1 MGSRWPE
8 GRSRGHPTRLQGT
21 ERPHHPPRGLG
32 PSRLSRGGRVGG
44 GAWRAGAG
52 PAAGA
57 QLPGRGLRDLLGRGL
72 GWDPAG
78 AMELLSALSL
88 GELALS
94 FSRVPLFPVFDL
106 SYFIV
111 SILYLKYEP
120 GAVEL
125 SRRHPLASWLCAML
139 HCFGS
144 YILADLLLG
153 EPLIDYFSNNSSVL
167 LASAVWYLIFFCPLD
182 LFYKCVC
189 FLPVKLIFVAMKEVV
204 RVRKIAVGI
213 HHAHHHYHHGWFVMI
228 ATGWVKGSGVALM
241 SKFEQLLRGVWK
253 PETNEILHMSF
264 PTKASLYGAI
274 LFTLQQTRWLPVSK
288 ASLTFIFTVFMV
300 SCKVFLTAT
309 HSHGS
314 PFDVLEG
321 YICPVLFGAAWGD
334 DHYHDNHGGSHGGSH
349 GGGGPGSPHSALPA
363 KSKEELSEGSR
374 KKKTKKA
381 D

>member
-8 GRSRGHPTRLQGT
+8 GRSSGHPTRLQGT

-32 PSRLSRGGRVGG
+32 PSLLSRGGRVGG

-334 DHYHDNHGGSHGGSH
+334 DHYHNNHGGSHGGSH

>member
-1 MGSRWPE
+1 M
-8 GRSRGHPTRLQGT
+8 
-21 ERPHHPPRGLG
+21 
-32 PSRLSRGGRVGG
+32 
-44 GAWRAGAG
+44 
-52 PAAGA
+52 
-57 QLPGRGLRDLLGRGL
+57 D
-72 GWDPAG
+72 
-78 AMELLSALSL
+78 LLSALSL

-125 SRRHPLASWLCAML
+125 SRRHPMASWLCAML

-153 EPLIDYFSNNSSVL
+153 EPLIDCFGNNSSIL
-167 LASAVWYLIFFCPLD
+167 LASAVWYLVFFCPLD

-241 SKFEQLLRGVWK
+241 SNFEQLLRGVWK

-264 PTKASLYGAI
+264 PTKASLYGAV
-274 LFTLQQTRWLPVSK
+274 LFTLQQTRWLPLSK
-288 ASLTFIFTVFMV
+288 ASLIFVFTLFMV

-309 HSHGS
+309 HSHSS

-321 YICPVLFGAAWGD
+321 YVCPVLFGMAWGG
-334 DHYHDNHGGSHGGSH
+334 DHHHDNHG
-349 GGGGPGSPHSALPA
+349 PHSVTAFWRAHRIPA
-363 KSKEELSEGSR
+363 AAPARNLSIYIISSLKLHLDCERISSHVETRSFDQHFLSTCAPLYAGCCEATSWPEQLTAPCGQEGCSLC
-374 KKKTKKA
+374 
-381 D
+381 

>member
-1 MGSRWPE
+1 
-8 GRSRGHPTRLQGT
+8 
-21 ERPHHPPRGLG
+21 
-32 PSRLSRGGRVGG
+32 
-44 GAWRAGAG
+44 
-52 PAAGA
+52 
-57 QLPGRGLRDLLGRGL
+57 
-72 GWDPAG
+72 
-78 AMELLSALSL
+78 MELLSALSL

-125 SRRHPLASWLCAML
+125 SRRHPVASWLCAML

-153 EPLIDYFSNNSSVL
+153 EPVTDYFSNNSSVL
-167 LASAVWYLIFFCPLD
+167 LASAVWYLIFFCPMD

-228 ATGWVKGSGVALM
+228 ATGWVKGAGVALL
-241 SKFEQLLRGVWK
+241 SNFEQLLRGVWK
-253 PETNEILHMSF
+253 PETNEIMHMSF
-264 PTKASLYGAI
+264 PTKASLYGAV

-288 ASLTFIFTVFMV
+288 ASLIFLFTMFMV
-300 SCKVFLTAT
+300 SCKVRLPAPLPSQCYPGPPGIGAGIPEQVAHTWAACQEAGTAFPGPGPSLSEKQRCPGASGGESRT
-309 HSHGS
+309 GGWELPGVVVPACNPS
-314 PFDVLEG
+314 PGGVE
-321 YICPVLFGAAWGD
+321 A
-334 DHYHDNHGGSHGGSH
+334 GGSQVPDQPEPPNTTVSKYKEKGPERGS
-349 GGGGPGSPHSALPA
+349 GRGESAWLALGSIA
-363 KSKEELSEGSR
+363 KNLDPLARQQK
-374 KKKTKKA
+374 
-381 D
+381 

>member
-1 MGSRWPE
+1 
-8 GRSRGHPTRLQGT
+8 
-21 ERPHHPPRGLG
+21 
-32 PSRLSRGGRVGG
+32 
-44 GAWRAGAG
+44 
-52 PAAGA
+52 
-57 QLPGRGLRDLLGRGL
+57 
-72 GWDPAG
+72 
-78 AMELLSALSL
+78 MELLSALSL

-125 SRRHPLASWLCAML
+125 SRRHPTASWLCAML

-167 LASAVWYLIFFCPLD
+167 LASAVWYLIFFCPMD

-241 SKFEQLLRGVWK
+241 SNFEQLFRGVWK

-288 ASLTFIFTVFMV
+288 ASLIFIFTMFMV

-309 HSHGS
+309 HSHSS

-321 YICPVLFGAAWGD
+321 YICPVLFGTALGGD
-334 DHYHDNHGGSHGGSH
+334 HHHDNHGGAHGGSH
-349 GGGGPGSPHSALPA
+349 GSSGPGSPHSAIA
-363 KSKEELSEGSR
+363 TKSKEELSEGSR

>member
-1 MGSRWPE
+1 M
-8 GRSRGHPTRLQGT
+8 
-21 ERPHHPPRGLG
+21 
-32 PSRLSRGGRVGG
+32 
-44 GAWRAGAG
+44 
-52 PAAGA
+52 
-57 QLPGRGLRDLLGRGL
+57 DLI
-72 GWDPAG
+72 
-78 AMELLSALSL
+78 SALSL

-111 SILYLKYEP
+111 SIIYLKYEP

-125 SRRHPLASWLCAML
+125 SRRHPVASWLCAML

-153 EPLIDYFSNNSSVL
+153 EPIIDYFSNSSSIL

-213 HHAHHHYHHGWFVMI
+213 HHAHHHYHHGWFIMI
-228 ATGWVKGSGVALM
+228 ATGWVKGSGVALL
-241 SKFEQLLRGVWK
+241 SNLEQLLRGVWK

-288 ASLTFIFTVFMV
+288 ASLIFVFTMFMV
-300 SCKVFLTAT
+300 SCKELKCGGRKSPQPLAA
-309 HSHGS
+309 HLRHGS
-314 PFDVLEG
+314 QVGFVLYG
-321 YICPVLFGAAWGD
+321 AGAFPCSSLFICLGVHLGWQ
-334 DHYHDNHGGSHGGSH
+334 NLCINR
-349 GGGGPGSPHSALPA
+349 GGPG
-363 KSKEELSEGSR
+363 LSWTQSS
-374 KKKTKKA
+374 
-381 D
+381 